1 MRCWMSTFV
10 PSWRIVYI
18 FFLRGQQN
26 VLTWLH
32 TKFTEDA
39 KGRYIY
45 DVHTKGW
52 WGVLKFVW
60 CLRILSFIIMIH
72 HDKFII
78 NSSLLSSSFSD
89 LLFIFA
95 IIGRRGEVR
104 KLVIFCGGQNG
115 WPLNQINKNIAIDKV
130 RISVKQVIYKAWKDI
145 LNNF

>member
-1 MRCWMSTFV
+1 MRCWMCTFV
-10 PSWRIVYI
+10 PSWSIVYI

-45 DVHTKGW
+45 DVHTEGW
-52 WGVLKFVW
+52 CGVLKFVW
-60 CLRILSFIIMIH
+60 CLQILSFIIMIH

-95 IIGRRGEVR
+95 IIGDRGEVR
-104 KLVIFCGGQNG
+104 KLVIFCGGHNRMT
-115 WPLNQINKNIAIDKV
+115 PKSNKQKYCYCQSKNF
-130 RISVKQVIYKAWKDI
+130 SETSDI
-145 LNNF
+145 